1 MLVFQQLGEVILIY
15 HVASVRGWYVRP
27 PLSLWQC
34 AGSLTALLF
43 ACCYTIPILQLQKS
57 FIKWL
62 VFTICVWV
70 KSFWMKRGIKH
81 DKVGANCL
89 PGLV

>member
-1 MLVFQQLGEVILIY
+1 M
-15 HVASVRGWYVRP
+15 RP

-70 KSFWMKRGIKH
+70 KSFWMKHGTKH
-81 DKVGANCL
+81 DKVCSALLLGFRAQL
-89 PGLV
+89 HMGIVGLGLGTA

>member
-1 MLVFQQLGEVILIY
+1 MRAPTALGAAVFQIVYRL
-15 HVASVRGWYVRP
+15 P
-27 PLSLWQC
+27 
-34 AGSLTALLF
+34 ALLF
-43 ACCYTIPILQLQKS
+43 LSVLQLQKS